1 MISPL
6 VGNSSSGSGH
16 GGPKAI
22 VDLAMQ
28 AHAQNMIILNW
39 KISTKIDAT
48 FVDWRFDRNNNN
60 RADKNFILFS
70 FVAAHWWVFIKIDD
84 NKLGILKANDLQI
97 RNICIKDPPVREG
110 DQGQLKM
117 EHS

>member
-1 MISPL
+1 
-6 VGNSSSGSGH
+6 
-16 GGPKAI
+16 
-22 VDLAMQ
+22 MQ

-84 NKLGILKANDLQI
+84 HKLGILKANDLQI
-97 RNICIKDPPVREG
+97 RNIFIKDPSVREG
-110 DQGQLKM
+110 DQGQIKM
-117 EHS
+117 EYS